1 MKYSSTSLNLR
12 NSVKATVRV
21 SFTGIVVDQ
30 LEKANLQQVIRWMIS
45 LLLGAVASQKLC
57 NIEKGTN

>member
-21 SFTGIVVDQ
+21 SFTGIAVDQ

-45 LLLGAVASQKLC
+45 LLLGAVTSQKLC
-57 NIEKGTN
+57 NIEEGTN